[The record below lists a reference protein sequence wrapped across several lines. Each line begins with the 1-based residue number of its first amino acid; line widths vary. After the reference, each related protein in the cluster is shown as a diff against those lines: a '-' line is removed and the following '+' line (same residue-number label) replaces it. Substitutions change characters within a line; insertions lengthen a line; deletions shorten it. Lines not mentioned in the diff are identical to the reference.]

1 MVLSVNFSA
10 KKLKEVYCC
19 SYTDQNN
26 AAAKNKTI
34 KIIKFLFSSIF
45 KEVVR
50 GILKRTCNYP

>member
-26 AAAKNKTI
+26 AAAKNKII

-45 KEVVR
+45 KEVKA
-50 GILKRTCNYP
+50 KRYKK